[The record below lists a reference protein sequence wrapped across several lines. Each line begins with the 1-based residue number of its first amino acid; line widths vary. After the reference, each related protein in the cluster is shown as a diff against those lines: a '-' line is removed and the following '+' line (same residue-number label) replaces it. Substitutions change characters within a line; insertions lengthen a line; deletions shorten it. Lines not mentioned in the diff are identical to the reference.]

1 MFKKLLAVLSLC
13 LVMSGCGD
21 SDMLLTKED
30 VQLDQI
36 RLKELERKI
45 GEKSTFILMVSQ
57 NSCSDCSLME
67 RTILPFSRTHEDID
81 IVELKLDE
89 QGEKIADTDQAFRD
103 IQKLIPAFSG
113 STPQFFYFKDGEMK
127 KTEQGVMSELA
138 WQNYMIDCGLLE
150 GKKIKEEADTYPLT
164 LGEYLQDTSIT
175 VLGKKL
181 KNKESF
187 YLYHAR
193 EDRYNASFSKKLRAY
208 SDNSDQDKREI
219 LVLNTSRIVQPEG
232 DKEKKAMDE
241 GMSIINETMS
251 LSLSPSVY
259 YIKDGEV
266 RAVLKDNATEKE
278 IAAWFAKNP
287 QGN

>member
-45 GEKSTFILMVSQ
+45 GDKSTFILMVSQ

-89 QGEKIADTDQAFRD
+89 QGDKISDTDQAFRD

-113 STPQFFYFKDGEMK
+113 STPQFFYFKDGKMK

-138 WQNYMIDCGLLE
+138 WQNYMIDCELLE

-193 EDRYNASFSKKLRAY
+193 EDRYNASFSKKLKKY
-208 SDNSDQDKREI
+208 SDQDKREI

>member
-1 MFKKLLAVLSLC
+1 
-13 LVMSGCGD
+13 
-21 SDMLLTKED
+21 
-30 VQLDQI
+30 
-36 RLKELERKI
+36 
-45 GEKSTFILMVSQ
+45 
-57 NSCSDCSLME
+57 
-67 RTILPFSRTHEDID
+67 
-81 IVELKLDE
+81 
-89 QGEKIADTDQAFRD
+89 
-103 IQKLIPAFSG
+103 
-113 STPQFFYFKDGEMK
+113 MK

-208 SDNSDQDKREI
+208 SDKEKTKVS
-219 LVLNTSRIVQPEG
+219 VLNTSRIVQPEG

-259 YIKDGEV
+259 YIRDGEV

>member
-1 MFKKLLAVLSLC
+1 M
-13 LVMSGCGD
+13 
-21 SDMLLTKED
+21 
-30 VQLDQI
+30 
-36 RLKELERKI
+36 
-45 GEKSTFILMVSQ
+45 
-57 NSCSDCSLME
+57 
-67 RTILPFSRTHEDID
+67 
-81 IVELKLDE
+81 
-89 QGEKIADTDQAFRD
+89 
-103 IQKLIPAFSG
+103 
-113 STPQFFYFKDGEMK
+113 
-127 KTEQGVMSELA
+127 
-138 WQNYMIDCGLLE
+138 
-150 GKKIKEEADTYPLT
+150 
-164 LGEYLQDTSIT
+164 
-175 VLGKKL
+175 GKKL
-181 KNKESF
+181 KDGESF

-208 SDNSDQDKREI
+208 SDKEKTKVS
-219 LVLNTSRIVQPEG
+219 VLNTSRIVQPEG